1 MALRSRARP
10 HISLDAQLQQLTLF
24 SDLDADSENLEQLGP
39 IIKSLD
45 EANQSDAFLRRLRD
59 FVQEKETEIES
70 VCNANHQDFASAVDK
85 LLKVRSGTVNLKH
98 RISELN
104 EEVQAGGQ
112 SLSSKV
118 GGGTEVRLSDVA
130 DIWVPIAEKEPS
142 RDKKGCAECR
152 RSYRDTAALPASS

>member
-24 SDLDADSENLEQLGP
+24 SDLDAESENLEQLGP

-85 LLKVRSGTVNLKH
+85 LLKVRSGTVSLKL

-118 GGGTEVRLSDVA
+118 KAKREGQREREN
-130 DIWVPIAEKEPS
+130 ICKE
-142 RDKKGCAECR
+142 
-152 RSYRDTAALPASS
+152 

>member
-24 SDLDADSENLEQLGP
+24 SDLDAENENLEQLGP

-85 LLKVRSGTVNLKH
+85 LLKVRSGTVSLKH

-118 GGGTEVRLSDVA
+118 
-130 DIWVPIAEKEPS
+130 S
-142 RDKKGCAECR
+142 RQGLRHAFRYPHHSQTGSHCRKK
-152 RSYRDTAALPASS
+152 TSSRHARWL

>member
-24 SDLDADSENLEQLGP
+24 SDLDAENENLEQLGP

-59 FVQEKETEIES
+59 FVQEKETEIEN
-70 VCNANHQDFASAVDK
+70 VCNTNHQDFASAVDK
-85 LLKVRSGTVNLKH
+85 LLKVRSGTVSLKH

-118 GGGTEVRLSDVA
+118 KKDKWTSKGICELTVCPSMMT
-130 DIWVPIAEKEPS
+130 EKES
-142 RDKKGCAECR
+142 ARNKKGCSECR
-152 RSYRDTAALPASS
+152 